1 MFRIIYLR
9 GDVFRII
16 HRKLKF
22 GGDIW
27 GGCVPYYIPEG
38 GCVPYFFPDR
48 RFYSGQPILHF
59 VIVTYEFIYLINWLD
74 KNDVYR
80 IYLIYLI
87 SRHDFS
93 KFSSSH
99 EIMVEGEAAGR
110 LNVQWKFF
118 HAEWEKS
125 VLKSVSNRTNCWY
138 SRKSLDAYLYS
149 VSIFLSFN
157 WIHFLHAQ
165 P

>member
-27 GGCVPYYIPEG
+27 GGGGFVPYYIPEG

-59 VIVTYEFIYLINWLD
+59 VIVTYDFIYLIN
-74 KNDVYR
+74 
-80 IYLIYLI
+80 LIGQ
-87 SRHDFS
+87 
-93 KFSSSH
+93 K
-99 EIMVEGEAAGR
+99 
-110 LNVQWKFF
+110 
-118 HAEWEKS
+118 
-125 VLKSVSNRTNCWY
+125 
-138 SRKSLDAYLYS
+138 
-149 VSIFLSFN
+149 
-157 WIHFLHAQ
+157 
-165 P
+165 